1 MDYAHSM
8 IKKLKCVH
16 DSINPAT
23 RSGAIDVIVVE
34 QPDGE
39 YKSTPFHVR
48 FGKYGVFSCSDKI
61 VDIEVNGRSIDL
73 KMKLTENGVA
83 VFMDEDTDEN
93 GLIERIYH
101 QERDV
106 DQAESNCELEKTEKE
121 HSEFKIKERVR
132 KTSTSLKDLKTAEKE
147 IEEPLSD
154 DDLDENLDP
163 DLIEHL
169 LLSSEKLKSLGL
181 SLGCNEL
188 RFQTTTKLQG
198 TAWCVSNIYLYKWY
212 EQLVISDIDG
222 TITKSDV
229 LGHVLPVVG
238 GTWAHNGVVELYN
251 RIKNNG
257 YKMIYLSSR
266 AIGHSHLTKEYL
278 KSVTQ
283 NSEHLPDGPVL
294 LSPTSTMRALKRE
307 VIDRCPEEFKIAA
320 LSELKKLFPSPNP
333 FYAGFGNRD
342 TDVISYKAV
351 AVPTARILIIEPSG
365 TIKRWD
371 SSRLEPSYTSI
382 ATDSVDYMFP
392 PLPFHL
398 KDHNVKKERHTSAWS
413 KPLNHSNFTHWHVI
427 PEDVHDEELK
437 EYEEKRRDGYIC
449 RERNVT
455 LIAPCTLVAR
465 HEIRYAIAR
474 WTNLS
479 LTKKDDE

>member
-8 IKKLKCVH
+8 IQKLKYVH
-16 DSINPAT
+16 NSINPAT
-23 RSGAIDVIVVE
+23 RSGAIDIVVVE

-48 FGKYGVFSCSDKI
+48 FGKYGVFSCSNNY
-61 VDIEVNGRSIDL
+61 VDIEVNGKSIDM
-73 KMKLTENGVA
+73 KMKLTDNGV
-83 VFMDEDTDEN
+83 VIFVETDDEN
-93 GLIERIYH
+93 SNVLERP
-101 QERDV
+101 DV
-106 DQAESNCELEKTEKE
+106 PEKKEKEMDQAESECELEKTERATE
-121 HSEFKIKERVR
+121 NGEKIERTR
-132 KTSTSLKDLKTAEKE
+132 QRSTSLGATKE
-147 IEEPLSD
+147 DEEPKEEPLSE
-154 DDLDENLDP
+154 DDLDESLTSEF
-163 DLIEHL
+163 IERL
-169 LLSSEKLKSLGL
+169 RLPSDKLKALNL
-181 SLGCNEL
+181 SLGSNEI
-188 RFQTTTKLQG
+188 RFQITTKLQG
-198 TAWCVSNIYLYKWY
+198 TTWCTCNIYLYKWY

-266 AIGHSHLTKEYL
+266 AIGHSHMTKEYL

-283 NSEHLPDGPVL
+283 DGKHLPDGPVL

-392 PLPFHL
+392 PLPFHI
-398 KDHNVKKERHTSAWS
+398 KDHAVKKERHTSAWS
-413 KPLNHSNFTHWHVI
+413 KPLNHSNFTHWHVR
-427 PEDVHDEELK
+427 PEDVLDDELK
-437 EYEEKRRDGYIC
+437 EYEDQRTE
-449 RERNVT
+449 
-455 LIAPCTLVAR
+455 LIASQKR
-465 HEIRYAIAR
+465 KSKM
-474 WTNLS
+474 S
-479 LTKKDDE
+479 LFV